1 MIRVAVCSSDDLA
14 SLINYGLRR
23 ALTHI
28 MQAVSTFKLLTHLNK
43 FAFCS
48 YSSEQEMLVA

>member
-14 SLINYGLRR
+14 SLINYGLCR
-23 ALTHI
+23 ALTH
-28 MQAVSTFKLLTHLNK
+28 MQAVSTLKLLTHLNK
-43 FAFCS
+43 FAFSS